1 MASIFWTVAN
11 WGKKHAPELLVG
23 AGIASGVA
31 TVILACVETTKAG
44 DILDKHNAEM
54 KKIDEAKKVAAED
67 KKVEYTEKDI
77 KKDRMIV
84 VRDTACGMAKLYWP
98 AALCGATSIFCTL
111 AGHKILAARYGA
123 ATAALT
129 VTQGLFNKYR
139 SNVVADQGVAK
150 DQQYLLGSKI
160 EKKAIEETVVDE
172 KTGKE
177 KKVKK
182 DAEYIDLDVDLCTGA
197 IRIFA
202 EYNPDGSRNYEWDRN
217 IDLALYSLRCKQQ
230 IWNDRFPSRGVIFLN
245 EVAADC
251 GLNLTQAGQVLGW
264 KYEPGK
270 FIDFGLGDYS
280 DPNVRRF
287 INGETDC
294 LILHFNVDGEYNPNG
309 QLIEAS
315 PVVGELKE

>member
-1 MASIFWTVAN
+1 MANVFWSVVN
-11 WGKKHAPELLVG
+11 WGKAHAPELLVG
-23 AGIASGVA
+23 AGIVSGVA
-31 TVILACVETTKAG
+31 TVVLACVETTKAG

-67 KKVEYTEKDI
+67 KTVVYTEKDI

-84 VRDTACGMAKLYWP
+84 TRDTAWGMAKLYWP

-123 ATAALT
+123 ASAALT

-139 SNVVADQGVAK
+139 SNVVADQGVEK
-150 DQQYLLGSKI
+150 DQQYLLGSRI
-160 EKKAIEETVVDE
+160 EKKAIEEKVVDE

-177 KKVKK
+177 KVVKK
-182 DAEYIDLDVDLCTGA
+182 DAEYIDIDVNLLTGP

-202 EYNPDGSRNYEWDRN
+202 EFNPDGSKNYEWDRN
-217 IDLALYSLRCKQQ
+217 IDLALYGLRAKQQ
-230 IWNDRFPSRGVIFLN
+230 YWNDRLANKGIIFLN
-245 EVAADC
+245 EVAVDC
-251 GLNLTQAGQVLGW
+251 GLNPTQAGQVLGW
-264 KYEPGK
+264 KYAPGK

-287 INGETDC
+287 INGESDC
-294 LILHFNVDGEYNPNG
+294 LILHFNVDGEYTSEG
-309 QLIEAS
+309 TLIEAT
-315 PVVGELKE
+315 PVLGELKG